1 VHLSR
6 FNEQFVDFQP
16 QGDPVLNAF
25 GALLGSYFSTTP
37 RVMLADISQC
47 SLVPGLF
54 FGSYLATGVQMHIC
68 SPTTIPHIQ
77 SMPDLMRREES
88 AINDFL

>member
-1 VHLSR
+1 M
-6 FNEQFVDFQP
+6 DFQP

-37 RVMLADISQC
+37 RVILADISQC

-54 FGSYLATGVQMHIC
+54 FFWLVSGYGSAYAYLFPYH
-68 SPTTIPHIQ
+68 H
-77 SMPDLMRREES
+77 S
-88 AINDFL
+88 AYSIYAEPNAP